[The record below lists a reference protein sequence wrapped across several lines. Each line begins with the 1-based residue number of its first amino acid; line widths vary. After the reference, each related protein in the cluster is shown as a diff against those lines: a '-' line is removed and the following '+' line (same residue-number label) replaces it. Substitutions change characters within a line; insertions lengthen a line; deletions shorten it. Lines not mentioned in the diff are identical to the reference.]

1 MLKGAIIGFGEVAQ
15 KGHWP
20 GYQGSRD
27 AKIVAVVDRTEQRR
41 KIAEKV
47 IPGSSLATDAEQ
59 LLDHIIGNADDLRR
73 RLEAALDQ
81 DQVAKFL

>member
-15 KGHWP
+15 NGHWP

-41 KIAEKV
+41 KVAEKV
-47 IPGSSLATDAEQ
+47 IPGVATYSTIEELAEGDR
-59 LLDHIIGNADDLRR
+59 D
-73 RLEAALDQ
+73 
-81 DQVAKFL
+81 